1 MQRTHLASLQW
12 PCLLS
17 VLLFYPDHQ
26 LVLQILANF
35 PVLIRVKRFVII
47 FVSLASARRTAFIF
61 NYNLHTALPGWFSN
75 HFVRSN
81 LFNKEM
87 LPCHPLK
94 DMSTFIRCTVPGS
107 AQLPSQMYVPGS
119 GSQISLLSS
128 VKQAFACEIFCCL
141 PQRKKT
147 LFQGYWMTFLL
158 LGVLPWGRL
167 SQVRRVTAGNLST
180 LFLAL
185 LIRQRLICMQWLVF
199 LAGIL
204 VGLWRILWWAP
215 RTPPSVCFSQSCNV
229 NCVMP
234 KNNHRLFPM

>member
-141 PQRKKT
+141 PQRKKP
-147 LFQGYWMTFLL
+147 FYRAIECPFC
-158 LGVLPWGRL
+158 
-167 SQVRRVTAGNLST
+167 S
-180 LFLAL
+180 
-185 LIRQRLICMQWLVF
+185 
-199 LAGIL
+199 
-204 VGLWRILWWAP
+204 
-215 RTPPSVCFSQSCNV
+215 
-229 NCVMP
+229 
-234 KNNHRLFPM
+234 